1 MVSVADY
8 IAVNAAPETVFGFL
22 DGPANHRTITPAISE
37 ISNVEP
43 LDNGGKEL
51 DFTYR
56 LVAVPVGG
64 HLVQT
69 VHDPPQQHRF
79 EMTGGLSGELGF
91 EIEAVDGGS
100 RVIYSA
106 TYAIPGHVI
115 SRVVEPFVRR
125 YNRSELAAT
134 LANLESE
141 LAGDAGRPA
150 E

>member
-1 MVSVADY
+1 MVSVADD
-8 IAVNAAPETVFGFL
+8 ITIDAAPETVFEFL
-22 DGPANHRTITPAISE
+22 DEPANHRAITPAISE

-56 LVAVPVGG
+56 LVAVPVSG

-79 EMTGGLSGELGF
+79 EMEGGLSGKLGF
-91 EIEAVDGGS
+91 EIAAVDGGS
-100 RVIYSA
+100 RVTYSA

-125 YNRSELAAT
+125 YNRSELEST

-141 LAGDAGRPA
+141 LADNAGRPT

>member
-1 MVSVADY
+1 MVSVADD
-8 IAVNAAPETVFGFL
+8 IVIDASPEAVFDYL
-22 DGPANHRTITPAISE
+22 DQPANHRAITPAISA

-56 LVAVPVGG
+56 LVAVPLSG

-69 VHDPPQQHRF
+69 IHEPPHRHRF

-91 EIEAVDGGS
+91 EIESVDDGS
-100 RVIYSA
+100 RVTYSA
-106 TYAIPGHVI
+106 EYAVPGHVI

-125 YNRSELAAT
+125 YNESELEST
-134 LANLESE
+134 LANLKAALE
-141 LAGDAGRPA
+141 A